1 MVEAARIDMIFLQQL
16 VCELRKLFA
25 RPRTWMGY
33 GAFLAM
39 EALILAVYKLEQSQR
54 HMRGLVERNGLEFS
68 TYYSSLTIT
77 FTIMLLSMF
86 LLGSIYFAL
95 VAGDIVAKENED
107 GNLRMVFSRSI
118 SRFRLLLVKYTAV
131 CIYTFSFVF
140 FVGISGYAMAV
151 AAVGLDG
158 GLFVMEPK
166 MKVFA
171 AFPDWWEGASRL
183 ALSAAG
189 IGISMITLSSIA
201 FMFSCFKIKPAAAT
215 IITLT
220 ILFVDMIL
228 QSFPF
233 FKPYESYF
241 VTWRMS
247 AWVFLMEPYLSWAKI
262 VESYAFLV
270 GLNASLFTIGWL
282 AFQTRDFKT

>member
-1 MVEAARIDMIFLQQL
+1 MIFLEQL
-16 VCELRKLFA
+16 KGELRKLFA

-33 GAFLAM
+33 GAFIAM
-39 EALILAVYKLEQSQR
+39 EAVILAVYKLDASQR
-54 HMRGLVERNGLEFS
+54 RMRGFVEQNGLEFG

-107 GNLRMVFSRSI
+107 GNLRMVFARPI

-131 CIYTFSFVF
+131 CLYTFSFVF
-140 FVGISGYAMAV
+140 FVGLSGYAMAV
-151 AAVGLDG
+151 AAVGWEG
-158 GLFVMEPK
+158 GLFVIEPK

-171 AFPDWWEGASRL
+171 AYPDWWEGAGRL

-189 IGISMITLSSIA
+189 IGVSMITLSSIA

-228 QSFPF
+228 QGFPF
-233 FKPYESYF
+233 FKPFESYF

-247 AWVFLMEPYLSWAKI
+247 AWVFLVEQHLSWPKI
-262 VESYAFLV
+262 VESYAFLM
-270 GLNASLFTIGWL
+270 GLNVSLFTIGWM
-282 AFQTRDFKT
+282 AFQSRDFKT

>member
-1 MVEAARIDMIFLQQL
+1 MLFLQQL
-16 VCELRKLFA
+16 RGELRKLFA
-25 RPRTWMGY
+25 RPRTWIGY
-33 GAFLAM
+33 GAFLIM
-39 EALILAVYKLEQSQR
+39 EAVILFVYKLDRSQQ
-54 HMRGLVERNGLEFS
+54 HMRGLIERNGLEFGS
-68 TYYSSLTIT
+68 YYSSLTIT

-107 GNLRMVFSRSI
+107 GNLRMVFSRPI
-118 SRFRLLLVKYTAV
+118 SRLRLLLVKYTAV
-131 CIYTFSFVF
+131 SLYTFSFVF
-140 FVGISGYAMAV
+140 FVGASGYLMAI
-151 AAVGLDG
+151 AAVGWQG

-171 AFPDWWEGASRL
+171 AYPEWWEGASRL

-189 IGISMITLSSIA
+189 IGVSMITLSSIA
-201 FMFSCFKIKPAAAT
+201 FMFSCLKIKPAAAT

-228 QSFPF
+228 QNFPF

-241 VTWRMS
+241 ITWRMG
-247 AWVFLMEPYLSWAKI
+247 AWIFLMEQNIPWAKI
-262 VESYAFLV
+262 TESFALLA
-270 GLNASLFTIGWL
+270 GLNITLFILGWL
-282 AFQTRDFKT
+282 SFQLRDFKT